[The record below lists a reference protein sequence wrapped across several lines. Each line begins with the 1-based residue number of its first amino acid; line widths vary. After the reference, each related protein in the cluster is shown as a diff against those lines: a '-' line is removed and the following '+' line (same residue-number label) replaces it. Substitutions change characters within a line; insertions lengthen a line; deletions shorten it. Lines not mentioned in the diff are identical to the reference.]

1 VDQAE
6 PARKE
11 PLLNSW
17 LLLFLFAMILAN
29 IGGSMYDPILPLY
42 LQQLNASI
50 SDVGWFFTLSRILP
64 LAMLILGGYI
74 SDSLGRLRSIAM
86 GSIAGVFTY
95 VALILAPTWQ
105 WVLVASMFSAITSAL
120 IMPSFPAFI
129 AEHSTESNRARVFG
143 ISETLF
149 MIVMVV
155 GPPLGGWLAQTYS
168 FKKMFI
174 VAGAFY
180 LVATVIRVAMA
191 REAARGRESSPQK
204 PSLSGLKVNL
214 SAMMLL
220 ITAGGIVTWILI
232 TDGVRDVA
240 FSLSGNL
247 FPIFGRDFI
256 GLSITQIGWMSS
268 LFGVAMMLTN
278 FPAGWLSDK
287 AGERVCIVIGFFLQ
301 AVAISL
307 LVLVP
312 RLSLASASIGW
323 IVAGVG
329 VGIMNPAYQSLISKA
344 VPQKIRGTAFGLFSS
359 SLGVVSMPA
368 PAIGAWMWQSV
379 SPRAPFAI
387 TALASLLAM
396 IPAWFKFKIEKPA
409 EEQPLPEPLPLVA
422 PGDVLQDDQGTL
434 RPLD

>member
-1 VDQAE
+1 VDQAG

-29 IGGSMYDPILPLY
+29 IGGAMYDPILPLY
-42 LQQLNASI
+42 LQQLDASI

-105 WVLVASMFSAITSAL
+105 WVLLASMFSAITSAL

-149 MIVMVV
+149 IVVLVV
-155 GPPLGGWLAQTYS
+155 GPPLGGWLAQSYG
-168 FKKMFI
+168 FKQMFI
-174 VAGAFY
+174 VAGGFY
-180 LVATVIRVAMA
+180 LVATIIRVGMA
-191 REAARGRESSPQK
+191 REAAKGKEGNPQK
-204 PSLSGLKVNL
+204 PSLAGLKVNL

-247 FPIFGRDFI
+247 FPIFGRDII
-256 GLSITQIGWMSS
+256 GLSISQIGWMSS
-268 LFGVAMMLTN
+268 FFGISMMLIN

-287 AGERVCIVIGFFLQ
+287 VGERVPIVLGFFLQ
-301 AVAISL
+301 AVAVGMI
-307 LVLVP
+307 VLVP
-312 RLSLASASIGW
+312 NLSVVSTSVAW
-323 IVAGVG
+323 IIAGAGVG
-329 VGIMNPAYQSLISKA
+329 LMSPAYQSLISKA

-359 SLGVVSMPA
+359 SLGVISMPA
-368 PAIGAWMWQSV
+368 PAIGAWMWETIG
-379 SPRAPFAI
+379 PRAPFAI

-396 IPAWFKFKIEKPA
+396 IPAWFKFKIEKPV
-409 EEQPLPEPLPLVA
+409 EEPGPTEPVPLPVSPVETFA
-422 PGDVLQDDQGTL
+422 AAGDVLQDD
-434 RPLD
+434 